1 MTKPQKAVVAALWRG
16 PEQRGDGPGRRDRG
30 GLVFGHRGHGRTA
43 CGGPSPGYYISPLI
57 LFSGAARQVRLV
69 TSGLVQ
75 YLNPLMQFLSAV
87 SVMQDGVI
95 RRHGLALI
103 RAALA
108 LYPAAGFC
116 ADRTGARLATSG
128 STVK

>member
-1 MTKPQKAVVAALWRG
+1 M
-16 PEQRGDGPGRRDRG
+16 
-30 GLVFGHRGHGRTA
+30 
-43 CGGPSPGYYISPLI
+43 
-57 LFSGAARQVRLV
+57 
-69 TSGLVQ
+69 
-75 YLNPLMQFLSAV
+75 NPLMQFLSAV

-103 RAALA
+103 GAALA
-108 LYPAAGFC
+108 LYPAAGFW